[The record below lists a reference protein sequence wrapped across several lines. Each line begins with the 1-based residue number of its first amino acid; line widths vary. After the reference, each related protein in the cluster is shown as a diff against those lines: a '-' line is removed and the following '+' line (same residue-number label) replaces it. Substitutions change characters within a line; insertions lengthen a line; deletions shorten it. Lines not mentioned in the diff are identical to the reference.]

1 MTKPFDL
8 LWLYGKKRNIKTW
21 LRLSNNDICR
31 DSLMKKV
38 KIRLNGIS
46 NIAEFVSIMEKL
58 SVNAD
63 LGQGSVH
70 IDARSMIGV
79 LAMDTTKPI
88 VLSINEAEE
97 KAECIIRSIDSY
109 LVN

>member
-1 MTKPFDL
+1 
-8 LWLYGKKRNIKTW
+8 
-21 LRLSNNDICR
+21 
-31 DSLMKKV
+31 MKKV

-70 IDARSMIGV
+70 IDARFMIGV

-97 KAECIIRSIDSY
+97 KAECIIRSIDAS
-109 LVN
+109 LVPSRARLKRLEVLRF